1 MKNYNDNNL
10 KEALHLYAEKM
21 DKEFPTDEEV
31 ADVKF
36 SADFEQRMDNIVQSR
51 KRPFLRIFN
60 STAKRVASVAA
71 IFIVLISVTF
81 SVSAIREPVLEM
93 FQKIFNDHVE
103 IKLEGDTTE
112 YIAEIYAITEIPEG
126 YTLTNEI
133 INTSMVH
140 RDYDNEDGLSFS
152 YTQIS
157 TANDPINDIDNE
169 RSKHYKKK
177 IDNIEL
183 YIADFEKDNMKVVY
197 WVQDGYLFH
206 LTFYSRPTDDKI
218 ITMIKSNTIV
228 GYQENE

>member
-21 DKEFPTDEEV
+21 DKEFPTDDDV

-36 SADFEQRMDNIVQSR
+36 SADFEQKMDSIVQRR
-51 KRPFLRIFN
+51 KRPFLNLFN
-60 STAKRVASVAA
+60 NTAKRVASVAA

-81 SVSAIREPVLEM
+81 SVSAIREPFIEM

-103 IKLEGDTTE
+103 IKIEGDITE
-112 YIAEIYAITEIPEG
+112 YIAKIYAITEIPEG
-126 YTLTNEI
+126 YTMTDEMI
-133 INTSMVH
+133 STSMVN

-157 TANDPINDIDNE
+157 TANDPMVDIDNE
-169 RSKHYKKK
+169 HSKHYKKK
-177 IDNIEL
+177 VDELEL
-183 YIADFEKDNMKVVY
+183 YIADFEEDNIKLVY

-206 LTFYSRPTDDKI
+206 LTFYSRPTDDEI
-218 ITMIKSNTIV
+218 IPIIKSNTIV